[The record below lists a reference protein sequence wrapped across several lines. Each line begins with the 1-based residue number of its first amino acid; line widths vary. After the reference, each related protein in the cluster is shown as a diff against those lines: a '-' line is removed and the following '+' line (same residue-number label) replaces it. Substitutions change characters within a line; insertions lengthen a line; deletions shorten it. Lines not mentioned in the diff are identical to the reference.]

1 MRINK
6 NIKYLGVI
14 AFVGII
20 AWYQT
25 LGFWFLTG
33 YEATWLTG
41 VAPHTVINLIKGHG
55 LLYFIDYKIFGWNPW
70 GWYATSLLF
79 HIIASFLVFYFIFLL
94 SRNKLLAFVASLFF
108 VASTSYNDVLTW
120 GSFNSYY
127 PLLLSLML
135 LTLIGYHKFK
145 ETKFFLF
152 LFLSLLFSFLGFFV
166 RETGIMIVPLLL
178 VYEIVFSKNIK
189 NPKNISTSLKYLSP
203 FIVIL
208 ILFFVLRS
216 GYGGTGGDFADSN
229 VKLQMR
235 FVKDG
240 LYLEYAK
247 ASILTFGKLI
257 PPQIIPYPLLN
268 VIKQILS
275 SIFNPVFISN
285 YFFPVL
291 GWIFLT
297 GLGLIAYVLRRN
309 KKYFRVLAFS
319 FLWIF
324 VFSLFVSLAIPSTN
338 EVLIRDYDWNLMRY
352 RYFAFMGTS
361 VMLGILAILFS
372 EILKSRFGIR
382 KAKIAFVALISGVV
396 FLNVV
401 LIWKIE
407 KDVYTAFYK
416 PQKEF
421 YVSFKNYFPKLP
433 ENAVFYIYPN
443 ASGLGDYLLE
453 WFLIKESSYP
463 NLVGKPFRVESQI
476 VAVMDKI
483 KKGEIALS
491 DVFFLDYDERSG
503 LLDKTQ
509 DVRDILR
516 NQKDYPL
523 SFLNPKEN
531 YFTGMLKDGP
541 KIEFPYDLEISL
553 NLKAKDKF
561 MGSKPDSGRFR
572 SLVDYSTDR
581 NDYLNTV
588 LIDTAPTASK
598 RPGEPFFFTR
608 SSNLIDGNIGLRS
621 KWIADSWTPWIQVD
635 LGKTMEIIAVS
646 WGSLP
651 DSIRIPATY
660 SIFASEDGNKWQI
673 VKTVKNFKRS
683 NSIDVLEKSV
693 MARYI
698 KMEVGTTLG
707 GDFVLLDSFEVI
719 TSKAKGVLD
728 FYKDRG
734 ILLDDLHD
742 MFKFVSSREDLN
754 YIYQRGIIDHWGKLT
769 WETNKTLSSGNDQY
783 WYFPYR
789 LDEKEQKIN
798 VQLPEAE
805 IYAGKGQFLKK
816 YITSLSLDFGQ
827 IPFII
832 EINSLRLIPR
842 ENLNK

>member
-1 MRINK
+1 MDK

-14 AFVGII
+14 FLVGII

-41 VAPHTVINLIKGHG
+41 VAPYTVINLIKGHG
-55 LLYFIDYKIFGWNPW
+55 FLYFIDYKIFGWNPW

-79 HIIASFLVFYFIFLL
+79 HIIASLLAFYFIFLL
-94 SRNKLLAFVASLFF
+94 SRTKRLAFVASLFF

-145 ETKFFLF
+145 ETKVVLFF
-152 LFLSLLFSFLGFFV
+152 FLSLLFSFLGFFV

-178 VYEIVFSKNIK
+178 IYEVVFSKNVK
-189 NPKNISTSLKYLSP
+189 NPKNILTSLKYLSP

-216 GYGGTGGDFADSN
+216 GYGGTGGDGADSN

-240 LYLEYAK
+240 LYLDYAK
-247 ASILTFGKLI
+247 ASLLTFGKLI
-257 PPQIIPYPLLN
+257 PPQIIPYPILN
-268 VIKQILS
+268 LIKEILS
-275 SIFNPVFISN
+275 NVFNPVFIAN
-285 YFFPVL
+285 YFFSFL
-291 GWIFLT
+291 GFLFF
-297 GLGLIAYVLRRN
+297 GALGVSTYFLRKN
-309 KKYFRVLAFS
+309 KKYFKIMLFSLFWVFAFS
-319 FLWIF
+319 F
-324 VFSLFVSLAIPSTN
+324 FVSLAVPSTN

-372 EILKSRFGIR
+372 KILKLRFGIR
-382 KAKIAFVALISGVV
+382 KAKIAFVSLISGIV
-396 FLNVV
+396 FLNIV

-407 KDVYTAFYK
+407 KDVYAAFYK

-421 YVSFKNYFPKLP
+421 YTSFKNYFPKLP
-433 ENAVFYIYPN
+433 DDVVFYIYPN

-453 WFLIKESSYP
+453 WSLIKESSYP
-463 NLVGKPFRVESQI
+463 NLVGKPFRVESQMI
-476 VAVMDKI
+476 AVIDKI
-483 KKGEIALS
+483 KKGEIVLS
-491 DVFFLDYDERSG
+491 DVFFLDYDDRRG
-503 LLDKTQ
+503 LLNKTQ
-509 DVRDILR
+509 DVRDVLG

-531 YFTGMLKDGP
+531 YFTGIFNDGP

-553 NLKAKDKF
+553 SLKAKDKF
-561 MGSKPDSGRFR
+561 MGSHPDSEKFR
-572 SLVDYSTDR
+572 SLVDYSMDR
-581 NDYLNTV
+581 NEYLNMV
-588 LIDTAPTASK
+588 SIDTAPAASQ
-598 RPGEPFFFTR
+598 RAGEPFFFTR
-608 SSNLIDGNIGLRS
+608 SSNLIDGNIGPRS
-621 KWIADSWTPWIQVD
+621 KWIADSWTPWVQVD
-635 LGKTMEIIAVS
+635 LGKTKEIIAVS

-651 DSIRIPATY
+651 DSMRIPATY
-660 SIFASEDGNKWQI
+660 SISASEDGNKWQV
-673 VKTVKNFKRS
+673 VKMVKNFKRS
-683 NSIDVLEKSV
+683 TSIDVLEKPI
-693 MARYI
+693 MARHI
-698 KMEVGTTLG
+698 KMEIHTTSG

-719 TSKAKGVLD
+719 TSKARRVLD
-728 FYKDRG
+728 FYKDREV
-734 ILLDDLHD
+734 LLDDLHD

-754 YIYQRGIIDHWGKLT
+754 YIYESGNNDHLGKLT
-769 WETNKTLSSGNDQY
+769 WETNKTLALGNDQY
-783 WYFPYR
+783 WYFPYS
-789 LDEKEQKIN
+789 LNNKEQKIN
-798 VQLPEAE
+798 VKLPEAE

-816 YITSLSLDFGQ
+816 HITSLSLDFGQ

-832 EINSLRLIPR
+832 EINSLRLVPR
-842 ENLNK
+842 ENFK

>member
-1 MRINK
+1 MNK

-14 AFVGII
+14 VFVGII

-25 LGFWFLTG
+25 LGFWFFHG

-41 VAPHTVINLIKGHG
+41 VAPYTVINLIKGHG
-55 LLYFIDYKIFGWNPW
+55 FLYFIDYKIFGWNPF
-70 GWYATSLLF
+70 GWYATSLLL
-79 HIIASFLVFYFIFLL
+79 HLITSILLFYLIFILTKNKIL
-94 SRNKLLAFVASLFF
+94 SFVASLFF

-152 LFLSLLFSFLGFFV
+152 FFLSLLFSFIGFFV

-178 VYEIVFSKNIK
+178 IYEIVFSKNIK
-189 NPKNISTSLKYLSP
+189 NPKNILTSLKYLSP

-216 GYGGTGGDFADSN
+216 GYGGTGGDSADSN

-240 LYLEYAK
+240 LYLEYAQ
-247 ASILTFGKLI
+247 AALLTFGKLI

-268 VIKQILS
+268 LIKEILS
-275 SIFNPVFISN
+275 NVFNPVFIAN
-285 YFFPVL
+285 YFFSFLGFLFFGVL
-291 GWIFLT
+291 GVITYL
-297 GLGLIAYVLRRN
+297 LRKN
-309 KKYFRVLAFS
+309 KKYFKIAVFS
-319 FLWIF
+319 LLWIF
-324 VFSLFVSLAIPSTN
+324 AFSLFVSLAVPSTN
-338 EVLIRDYDWNLMRY
+338 EVLMRDYDWNTMRY
-352 RYFAFMGTS
+352 RYFAFTGTS
-361 VMLGILAILFS
+361 VMLGVLAILFS
-372 EILKSRFGIR
+372 EILKTRFGIR
-382 KAKIAFVALISGVV
+382 KAKIFFVALIFGIV
-396 FLNVV
+396 FINLV

-407 KDVYTAFYK
+407 KDVFTAFYK

-421 YVSFKNYFPKLP
+421 YASFKNYFPKLP
-433 ENAVFYIYPN
+433 DNAVFYIYPN

-453 WFLIKESSYP
+453 WSLIKESSYP
-463 NLVGKPFRVESQI
+463 NLVGKPFKVESQI
-476 VAVMDKI
+476 IAVIDKI
-483 KKGEIALS
+483 KKGKIALS
-491 DVFFLDYDERSG
+491 DVFFLDYDDRRG
-503 LLDKTQ
+503 LLNKTQ

-516 NQKDYPL
+516 NQKDYPV
-523 SFLNPKEN
+523 SVLNPKEN
-531 YFTGMLKDGP
+531 YFTGILKDSP
-541 KIEFPYDLEISL
+541 KIEFPYDLGISL
-553 NLKAKDKF
+553 SLKAKDKC
-561 MGSKPDSGRFR
+561 MGSQPDSGRFR
-572 SLVDYSTDR
+572 SLVDYSIDR
-581 NDYLNTV
+581 NEYLNTV
-588 LIDTAPTASK
+588 SIDTAPTASQ

-608 SSNLIDGNIGLRS
+608 SSNLIDGNTGPRS
-621 KWIADSWTPWIQVD
+621 KWMADAFVPWVKAD
-635 LGKTMEIIAVS
+635 LGSIKEVIAVS

-673 VKTVKNFKRS
+673 VKTVKNFKGQS
-683 NSIDVLEKSV
+683 SIDVLEKPV

-698 KMEVGTTLG
+698 KMDVHTTSG

-719 TSKAKGVLD
+719 TSKAKGILD
-728 FYKDRG
+728 FYKDRE
-734 ILLDDLHD
+734 ILLADLHD
-742 MFKFVSSREDLN
+742 MFKFVSSREDLD
-754 YIYQRGIIDHWGKLT
+754 YIYQSGISDHWGKLT
-769 WETNKTLSSGNDQY
+769 WETNKTLFSGNDQY

-798 VQLPEAE
+798 VHLPEAE

-816 YITSLSLDFGQ
+816 YITSLSIDFGQ

-832 EINSLRLIPR
+832 DINSLRLIPR
-842 ENLNK
+842 EKF

>member
-1 MRINK
+1 MK

-25 LGFWFLTG
+25 LGFWFFKG

-41 VAPHTVINLIKGHG
+41 VAPYTVINLIKGHG
-55 LLYFIDYKIFGWNPW
+55 FLYFIDYKIFGWDPW

-94 SRNKLLAFVASLFF
+94 SRNKLLAFVTSLFF

-135 LTLIGYHKFK
+135 LTLIGYHKCK

-152 LFLSLLFSFLGFFV
+152 FLLSLSFSFLGFFV

-189 NPKNISTSLKYLSP
+189 NHKNILTSLKYLSP

-216 GYGGTGGDFADSN
+216 SYGGTGGDSADSN

-240 LYLEYAK
+240 LYLEYAQ
-247 ASILTFGKLI
+247 AALLTFGKLI
-257 PPQIIPYPLLN
+257 PPQFIPYPLLN
-268 VIKQILS
+268 LIREILS
-275 SIFNPVFISN
+275 HIFNPIFIVN
-285 YFFPVL
+285 YFFSVL
-291 GWIFLT
+291 GWLFF
-297 GLGLIAYVLRRN
+297 GALGVITYLLRKD
-309 KKYFRVLAFS
+309 KKYFKIAVFS
-319 FLWIF
+319 LLWIF
-324 VFSLFVSLAIPSTN
+324 AFSLFVSLAIPSTN
-338 EVLIRDYDWNLMRY
+338 GVLIRDYDWSTMRY

-372 EILKSRFGIR
+372 EILKPRFGIR
-382 KAKIAFVALISGVV
+382 KAKIAFVALISGIV
-396 FLNVV
+396 FLNLF

-421 YVSFKNYFPKLP
+421 YASFKKYFPKLP

-453 WFLIKESSYP
+453 WSLIKESSYP

-476 VAVMDKI
+476 IAVIDKI

-491 DVFFLDYDERSG
+491 DVFFLDYDDRSG
-503 LLDKTQ
+503 LLNKTQ

-516 NQKDYPL
+516 NQKNYPL

-531 YFTGMLKDGP
+531 YFTGMLKNGP
-541 KIEFPYDLEISL
+541 KIDFPYDLEISL

-561 MGSKPDSGRFR
+561 MGSQPDSGKFR
-572 SLVDYSTDR
+572 SLVDYSMDR
-581 NDYLNTV
+581 NNYINTV
-588 LIDTAPTASK
+588 SIDTAPTASQ

-608 SSNLIDGNIGLRS
+608 SSNLIDGNTGLRS
-621 KWIADSWTPWIQVD
+621 KWLADTFAPWVKAD
-635 LGKTMEIIAVS
+635 LGSIKEVIAVS

-651 DSIRIPATY
+651 NSIRIPATY
-660 SIFASEDGNKWQI
+660 SIFASQDGNKWQEI
-673 VKTVKNFKRS
+673 KMVKNFKRQS
-683 NSIDVLEKSV
+683 SIDVLEKPV

-698 KMEVGTTLG
+698 KMEIYTTSG

-719 TSKAKGVLD
+719 TSKAKKVLD
-728 FYKDRG
+728 FYKDRE
-734 ILLDDLHD
+734 ILLNDLHD
-742 MFKFVSSREDLN
+742 MFKFVSSREDLD
-754 YIYQRGIIDHWGKLT
+754 YIYQRGISYNWGKLT

-832 EINSLRLIPR
+832 DVNSLWFIPR
-842 ENLNK
+842 EKLK

>member
-1 MRINK
+1 MNK

-14 AFVGII
+14 VFVGII

-25 LGFWFLTG
+25 LGFWFFKG
-33 YEATWLTG
+33 YEASWLTG
-41 VAPHTVINLIKGHG
+41 VAPYTVINLIKGHG
-55 LLYFIDYKIFGWNPW
+55 FLYFIDYKIFGWNPL

-79 HIIASFLVFYFIFLL
+79 HIIASSLAFYFIFLL

-127 PLLLSLML
+127 PFLLSLML
-135 LTLIGYHKFK
+135 LTLICYHKFR
-145 ETKFFLF
+145 ETKLF
-152 LFLSLLFSFLGFFV
+152 LFFSLSLLFSFLGFFV
-166 RETGIMIVPLLL
+166 RETGIIIVLLLL

-189 NPKNISTSLKYLSP
+189 NPKSILTSLKYLSP
-203 FIVIL
+203 FIIIL

-216 GYGGTGGDFADSN
+216 GYGGTGGDGADSN

-235 FVKDG
+235 FIKDG

-268 VIKQILS
+268 LIKEILS
-275 SIFNPVFISN
+275 HVFNPAFIAN
-285 YFFPVL
+285 YFFSFL
-291 GWIFLT
+291 GFIFF
-297 GLGLIAYVLRRN
+297 GALGAITYLLKKNKNYFKIAL
-309 KKYFRVLAFS
+309 FS
-319 FLWIF
+319 LLWIF
-324 VFSLFVSLAIPSTN
+324 AFSLFVSLAVPSTN

-372 EILKSRFGIR
+372 EILKPRFGIR
-382 KAKIAFVALISGVV
+382 KAKIVSVALILGIV
-396 FLNVV
+396 FINLF

-407 KDVYTAFYK
+407 KYVYAAFYK

-421 YVSFKNYFPKLP
+421 YASFKNYFPKLP
-433 ENAVFYIYPN
+433 DNAVFYINPN
-443 ASGLGDYLLE
+443 ASGLGDYLSE
-453 WFLIKESSYP
+453 WFLTKGSSYP

-503 LLDKTQ
+503 LLNKTQ
-509 DVRDILR
+509 DVRDILQ

-531 YFTGMLKDGP
+531 YFTGILKDSP

-553 NLKAKDKF
+553 NLKAKGKF
-561 MGSKPDSGRFR
+561 MGSQPDSERFR

-581 NDYLNTV
+581 NDYLSTV
-588 LIDTAPTASK
+588 SIDTAPTASQ

-608 SSNLIDGNIGLRS
+608 SSNLIDGNTGLRS

-673 VKTVKNFKRS
+673 VKTVKNFKGS
-683 NSIDVLEKSV
+683 SSIDVLEKPV

-698 KMEVGTTLG
+698 KMEIHTTSG
-707 GDFVLLDSFEVI
+707 GDFVLLDEFEVI
-719 TSKAKGVLD
+719 TSRAKKVLD
-728 FYKDRG
+728 LYKDRG

-742 MFKFVSSREDLN
+742 MFKFVSSREDLD
-754 YIYQRGIIDHWGKLT
+754 YIYQSGINDHWGKLT

-798 VQLPEAE
+798 VHLPEAE

-832 EINSLRLIPR
+832 DVSSLRLIPR
-842 ENLNK
+842 ENLK

>member
-1 MRINK
+1 MKTNMRINK

-189 NPKNISTSLKYLSP
+189 NHKNILTSLKYLSP

-208 ILFFVLRS
+208 ILFFVSRS
-216 GYGGTGGDFADSN
+216 SYGGTGGDSADSN

-291 GWIFLT
+291 VWIFL
-297 GLGLIAYVLRRN
+297 
-309 KKYFRVLAFS
+309 
-319 FLWIF
+319 
-324 VFSLFVSLAIPSTN
+324 FSLFVSLAIPSTN

-372 EILKSRFGIR
+372 EILMPRLGIR
-382 KAKIAFVALISGVV
+382 KAKITFVALISGVV

-421 YVSFKNYFPKLP
+421 YSSFKNYFPKLP

-443 ASGLGDYLLE
+443 ASGLGDYILE
-453 WFLIKESSYP
+453 WSLINESSYP
-463 NLVGKPFRVESQI
+463 NLVGKHFRVESQI

-516 NQKDYPL
+516 K
-523 SFLNPKEN
+523 K
-531 YFTGMLKDGP
+531 
-541 KIEFPYDLEISL
+541 KI
-553 NLKAKDKF
+553 
-561 MGSKPDSGRFR
+561 
-572 SLVDYSTDR
+572 
-581 NDYLNTV
+581 
-588 LIDTAPTASK
+588 
-598 RPGEPFFFTR
+598 
-608 SSNLIDGNIGLRS
+608 
-621 KWIADSWTPWIQVD
+621 
-635 LGKTMEIIAVS
+635 
-646 WGSLP
+646 
-651 DSIRIPATY
+651 
-660 SIFASEDGNKWQI
+660 
-673 VKTVKNFKRS
+673 
-683 NSIDVLEKSV
+683 
-693 MARYI
+693 
-698 KMEVGTTLG
+698 
-707 GDFVLLDSFEVI
+707 
-719 TSKAKGVLD
+719 
-728 FYKDRG
+728 
-734 ILLDDLHD
+734 IL
-742 MFKFVSSREDLN
+742 
-754 YIYQRGIIDHWGKLT
+754 
-769 WETNKTLSSGNDQY
+769 
-783 WYFPYR
+783 
-789 LDEKEQKIN
+789 
-798 VQLPEAE
+798 
-805 IYAGKGQFLKK
+805 
-816 YITSLSLDFGQ
+816 
-827 IPFII
+827 
-832 EINSLRLIPR
+832 
-842 ENLNK
+842 